1 MRTWGFVPYLE
12 VSQIIQ
18 ERYPYNEEQ
27 HLVTVP
33 VWWPVVERFDC
44 VYTRYIYFL
53 RKLTLLIYVHMF
65 IPVEIKEERH
75 IVQEATGHYFTMSQR
90 YSNL

>member
-1 MRTWGFVPYLE
+1 MRAWRFVPYLE

-33 VWWPVVERFDC
+33 VWLPVVKRFDC

-53 RKLTLLIYVHMF
+53 CKLTPLIYVHIYSSENPGRVSYCPRSNRSLF
-65 IPVEIKEERH
+65 HDVTE
-75 IVQEATGHYFTMSQR
+75 VQ
-90 YSNL
+90 